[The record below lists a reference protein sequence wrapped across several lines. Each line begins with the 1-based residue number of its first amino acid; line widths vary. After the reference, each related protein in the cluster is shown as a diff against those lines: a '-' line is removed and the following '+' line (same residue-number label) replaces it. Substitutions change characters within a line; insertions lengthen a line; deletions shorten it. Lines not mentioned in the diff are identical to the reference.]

1 MLNVSGKKNQK
12 PKNLWYG
19 IFNGKRQVYYM
30 YRYAHTKEQARV
42 IFCREIARRQGVE
55 DWIVLQYFKA
65 GGDNYQITLEVE
77 FTDE

>member
-1 MLNVSGKKNQK
+1 
-12 PKNLWYG
+12 
-19 IFNGKRQVYYM
+19 M